1 MASSMA
7 AMMSMGAGGTPDESR
22 VRKEALSRPVPGDV
36 IDLRKRDGGGGKY
49 MRESDGCR
57 VLRWLNIWEK

>member
-22 VRKEALSRPVPGDV
+22 VRKDALSRPVPGEV
-36 IDLRKRDGGGGKY
+36 MDLRKRDGGGGRY
-49 MRESDGCR
+49 IRESDGGK
-57 VLRWLNIWEK
+57 VLRWLDKEVE